1 MKMEI
6 SSGPNITPMKP
17 NRDSPMT
24 TPNIVMRGWVS
35 AIFFWRIKRMRL
47 SILVTIN
54 LQLK

>member
-1 MKMEI
+1 MEI

-35 AIFFWRIKRMRL
+35 AIFLENKADEVID
-47 SILVTIN
+47 IGYY
-54 LQLK
+54 